1 MKSRNRRITENLP
14 YLRRPPTRY
23 IFFLVCRC
31 RYNARAQRVNDY
43 LRGGKQGVRTHGA
56 AKIGGVV
63 RDVRNRGKKNSFE
76 PTLSSGGALGRE
88 WAINRR
94 GTVANSMT
102 AELTD
107 EQTAPAT
114 TFARQRILL
123 LGRRGE
129 KIAST
134 WFWLRWI
141 RILLGEVVG
150 RG

>member
-1 MKSRNRRITENLP
+1 M
-14 YLRRPPTRY
+14 
-23 IFFLVCRC
+23 
-31 RYNARAQRVNDY
+31 
-43 LRGGKQGVRTHGA
+43 
-56 AKIGGVV
+56 
-63 RDVRNRGKKNSFE
+63 
-76 PTLSSGGALGRE
+76 GRE

-107 EQTAPAT
+107 EQTAPYT